1 LFSRLSSIKNNP
13 RIFSI
18 HTPFRHLLGVA
29 TNSSPFTESTMMIED
44 NDETTTATPK
54 TRKPK
59 AATDEAA
66 AAESTTGIAESA
78 VLKAANARM
87 PLKTP
92 RGTMLRLDF
101 LGVSLQGHPEE
112 GACNSDPC
120 PKCRH
125 SRSVRLTQTNEVK
138 PDSLL
143 QWTDRNYP
151 GEFSYSASGLSRTPR
166 TERVQ
171 TYVITGFSRKFV
183 QTCGCGLGMGHVWQN
198 DPAFHGLTL
207 VEIYHRF

>member
-1 LFSRLSSIKNNP
+1 MTEHYDHDEN
-13 RIFSI
+13 
-18 HTPFRHLLGVA
+18 
-29 TNSSPFTESTMMIED
+29 EST
-44 NDETTTATPK
+44 TTTATPK

-59 AATDEAA
+59 ATDAA
-66 AAESTTGIAESA
+66 IAAEPTTGIAESA

-125 SRSVRLTQTNEVK
+125 SRSVKLTQTNELK
-138 PDSLL
+138 PDCLL
-143 QWTDRNYP
+143 QWTDRRYD

-171 TYVITGFSRKFV
+171 TYVINGFSRKFV
-183 QTCGCGLGMGHVWQN
+183 QTCGCGQGMGHIWQN
-198 DPAFHGLTL
+198 DPAFHNLTL